1 MSAKLI
7 SVEGPK
13 VKIELTIELSKSMLD
28 SEVRIQEGLNEA
40 GCIAA
45 REAMKHLD
53 TDGTAIKLGER
64 TWRTKG

>member
-13 VKIELTIELSKSMLD
+13 VKIELTIELSESMLD
-28 SEVRIQEGLNEA
+28 SEARIQEELNEA

-45 REAMKHLD
+45 KEAMKHLD
-53 TDGTAIKLGER
+53 TDGSATAVSNSKSS
-64 TWRTKG
+64 K